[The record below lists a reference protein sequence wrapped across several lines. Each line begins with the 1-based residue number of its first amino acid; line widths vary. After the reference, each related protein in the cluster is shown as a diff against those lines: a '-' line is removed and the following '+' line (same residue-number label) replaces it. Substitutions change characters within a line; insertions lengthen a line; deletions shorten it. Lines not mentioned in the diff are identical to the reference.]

1 MASLIT
7 AATKVGHVRVGISRR
22 STWNPRLFV
31 AGAPRFIQ
39 AGKFN
44 RNQLSVVTL
53 GLREKVCE
61 IRLSVIK
68 KPKVAS
74 IGAALETKLVGG
86 EHLRNLGNE
95 DESKCKEMA
104 GQVGETAQDVSEKAK
119 QTLEGPWGSAKD
131 TTQKAKESLMGNA
144 EASKE
149 TVKQHAE
156 EVKKNM
162 NMKN

>member
-7 AATKVGHVRVGISRR
+7 AATKVGHVRVAISRR

-31 AGAPRFIQ
+31 AAAPRYSM
-39 AGKFN
+39 
-44 RNQLSVVTL
+44 RMNQNAKKWLD
-53 GLREKVCE
+53 
-61 IRLSVIK
+61 RL
-68 KPKVAS
+68 
-74 IGAALETKLVGG
+74 
-86 EHLRNLGNE
+86 
-95 DESKCKEMA
+95 
-104 GQVGETAQDVSEKAK
+104 GETAQDVSEKAK

-131 TTQKAKESLMGNA
+131 TAQKAKESLMGNA